1 MNLTELY
8 ALADSDNIIIDEF
21 PMLSRKAFSIM
32 DLDGDCCVA
41 IDPFQLE
48 SSQEE
53 RIVLAHELGHC
64 ETGSFYNRFAACDVR
79 KRHENRADKWS
90 FNHLVPKDEL
100 DEAVSAGF
108 SEVWDLAELF
118 DVPCE
123 YMARAIHWYQHHNMD
138 FTA

>member
-1 MNLTELY
+1 MNLNELY
-8 ALADSDNIIIDEF
+8 DLADADNIIIDEF
-21 PMLSRKAFSIM
+21 PMQTRKAFSVM
-32 DLDGDCCVA
+32 DLDGDCYIA
-41 IDPFQLE
+41 IDPFQLD
-48 SSQEE
+48 SAQEE

-64 ETGSFYNRFAACDVR
+64 QTGSFYNRFAACDVR

-108 SEVWDLAELF
+108 TQIWDLAELF
-118 DVPCE
+118 GVPCD

-138 FTA
+138 FSA